1 MIELLIAAIIQISTL
16 TASPAQT
23 GQTVNATATATT
35 STTTT
40 NPGGTGS
47 WDDGN

>member
-16 TASPAQT
+16 TATP
-23 GQTVNATATATT
+23 GQTVNATATTT
-35 STTTT
+35 TTTTTT